1 MQGFQPPLPANATN
15 IGQIESYHT
24 QTRNSRRLEEFGGS
38 ATLPDPPG
46 TPRGICPVLSSYEI
60 LDFCPP
66 AQRTEPKEAADR
78 STRRERNAFMIK
90 VKSRGNE
97 TAEQMLRRFK
107 KMCEKEGLTK
117 DIKRVAYY
125 EKPSEKRRRRSR
137 KGGGPRMAR

>member
-1 MQGFQPPLPANATN
+1 
-15 IGQIESYHT
+15 
-24 QTRNSRRLEEFGGS
+24 
-38 ATLPDPPG
+38 
-46 TPRGICPVLSSYEI
+46 
-60 LDFCPP
+60 
-66 AQRTEPKEAADR
+66 
-78 STRRERNAFMIK
+78 MIK

-137 KGGGPRMAR
+137 TGKKPPRMSSSSSNSSSSSSR